1 VMPFLTETKGKRQ
14 VSPVIFTLVRKILM
28 NHESRTVYLNTA
40 IEALLK
46 AEAALNELALAYVL
60 KPGEKASACHPR
72 TGTLSTA
79 SQVRKLRR
87 VLEKNKL

>member
-1 VMPFLTETKGKRQ
+1 
-14 VSPVIFTLVRKILM
+14 M

-46 AEAALNELALAYVL
+46 AEAALNDLALAYEL
-60 KPGEKASACHPR
+60 KPDEKASACHPR

-79 SQVRKLRR
+79 SQVKKLRR
-87 VLEKNKL
+87 VLEKCQRRMKSDPLISPPTAQY

>member
-1 VMPFLTETKGKRQ
+1 
-14 VSPVIFTLVRKILM
+14 M

-46 AEAALNELALAYVL
+46 AEAALNDLALAYEF
-60 KPGEKASACHPR
+60 KPDEKPSACHPR

-79 SQVRKLRR
+79 SQVKKLRR
-87 VLEKNKL
+87 VLEKQKV

>member
-1 VMPFLTETKGKRQ
+1 
-14 VSPVIFTLVRKILM
+14 M

-46 AEAALNELALAYVL
+46 AKAALNELALAYVL
-60 KPGEKASACHPR
+60 NPGEKASACHPR

>member
-1 VMPFLTETKGKRQ
+1 
-14 VSPVIFTLVRKILM
+14 M

-87 VLEKNKL
+87 VLEKQVMTALIRWHNVPCFAHPSSMGFKLFHF

>member
-1 VMPFLTETKGKRQ
+1 MPFLTETKGKRQ

-46 AEAALNELALAYVL
+46 AEAALNELALAMYSNQVKRQAHAIPEPVRFPQL
-60 KPGEKASACHPR
+60 PR
-72 TGTLSTA
+72 
-79 SQVRKLRR
+79 
-87 VLEKNKL
+87 

>member
-1 VMPFLTETKGKRQ
+1 
-14 VSPVIFTLVRKILM
+14 M

-60 KPGEKASACHPR
+60 KPVKRQAHAIPEPVRFPQLPGKKTSPCSRKTSYDGPY
-72 TGTLSTA
+72 TLA
-79 SQVRKLRR
+79 
-87 VLEKNKL
+87 

>member
-1 VMPFLTETKGKRQ
+1 
-14 VSPVIFTLVRKILM
+14 M

-46 AEAALNELALAYVL
+46 AEAALNDLALAYEL
-60 KPGEKASACHPR
+60 KPDEKASACHPR

-79 SQVRKLRR
+79 VTNGAIVIHTQRLKSDPGGNL
-87 VLEKNKL
+87 LS

>member
-1 VMPFLTETKGKRQ
+1 
-14 VSPVIFTLVRKILM
+14 M

-46 AEAALNELALAYVL
+46 AEAALNDLALAYEL
-60 KPGEKASACHPR
+60 KPDEKAIACHPR

-79 SQVRKLRR
+79 SQVKKLRR
-87 VLEKNKL
+87 VLEKQKV

>member
-1 VMPFLTETKGKRQ
+1 
-14 VSPVIFTLVRKILM
+14 M

-46 AEAALNELALAYVL
+46 AEAALNDLALAYEL
-60 KPGEKASACHPR
+60 KPDEKASVCYPR

-79 SQVRKLRR
+79 SQVKKLRR
-87 VLEKNKL
+87 VLEKQKV

>member
-1 VMPFLTETKGKRQ
+1 MRT
-14 VSPVIFTLVRKILM
+14 ILM

-46 AEAALNELALAYVL
+46 AEAALNDLALAYEL
-60 KPGEKASACHPR
+60 QPDEKASACHPR

-79 SQVRKLRR
+79 SQVKKLRR
-87 VLEKNKL
+87 VLEKQKV

>member
-1 VMPFLTETKGKRQ
+1 
-14 VSPVIFTLVRKILM
+14 M

-46 AEAALNELALAYVL
+46 AEAALNDLALAYEL
-60 KPGEKASACHPR
+60 KPDEKASACHPR

-79 SQVRKLRR
+79 SQVKNSAVSLRSR
-87 VLEKNKL
+87 RYEGLHQPGPDINTCSAR

>member
-1 VMPFLTETKGKRQ
+1 
-14 VSPVIFTLVRKILM
+14 M

-46 AEAALNELALAYVL
+46 AEAALNDLALAYEL
-60 KPGEKASACHPR
+60 KPDEKASACHPR

-79 SQVRKLRR
+79 SRKNSAVSLRSR
-87 VLEKNKL
+87 RYEGLHQPCPDINTCSAVSTTAR

>member
-1 VMPFLTETKGKRQ
+1 
-14 VSPVIFTLVRKILM
+14 M

-46 AEAALNELALAYVL
+46 AEAALNDLALAYEL
-60 KPGEKASACHPR
+60 KPDEKASECHPR

-79 SQVRKLRR
+79 SQVKKLRR
-87 VLEKNKL
+87 VLEKQKV

>member
-1 VMPFLTETKGKRQ
+1 G
-14 VSPVIFTLVRKILM
+14 IACHFTLVRTILM

-46 AEAALNELALAYVL
+46 AEAALNDLALAYEL
-60 KPGEKASACHPR
+60 KPDEKASACHPR

-79 SQVRKLRR
+79 SQVKKLRR
-87 VLEKNKL
+87 VLEKQKV

>member
-1 VMPFLTETKGKRQ
+1 
-14 VSPVIFTLVRKILM
+14 M

-79 SQVRKLRR
+79 SR
-87 VLEKNKL
+87 